1 MLLLRLELDHS
12 AIKFEAKSRGYGEQC
27 FTESLYCQVTGYQT
41 VSSDVEE
48 VWDVSG
54 FSKFLYCDEVLEVTI
69 ATIEGGRLCIHHDCR
84 DYPEN
89 PIYVPIA
96 SATEH
101 DRYPSILPTL
111 RKIEPLMVM
120 TNEEWSAVT
129 TTFLAKE
136 GIDVLTAD
144 WIDIEIAIRE
154 HAARTGVSKKFLL
167 KAAKALRGGIDC
179 L

>member
-1 MLLLRLELDHS
+1 MLLLRLILDHS
-12 AIKFEAKSRGYGEQC
+12 AIKFEAESRGYGEQC
-27 FTESLYCQVTGYQT
+27 FTESLYCHVTGYQT

-54 FSKFLYCDEVLEVTI
+54 FSEFLYCDEVLEVTI

-89 PIYVPIA
+89 PIYIPIA
-96 SATEH
+96 SVTEH
-101 DRYPSILPTL
+101 DRYPAILPTL
-111 RKIEPLMVM
+111 IKIEPMVL
-120 TNEEWSAVT
+120 TEEEWGVST
-129 TTFLAKE
+129 TDFLAGK
-136 GIDVLTAD
+136 GLDVLTAD